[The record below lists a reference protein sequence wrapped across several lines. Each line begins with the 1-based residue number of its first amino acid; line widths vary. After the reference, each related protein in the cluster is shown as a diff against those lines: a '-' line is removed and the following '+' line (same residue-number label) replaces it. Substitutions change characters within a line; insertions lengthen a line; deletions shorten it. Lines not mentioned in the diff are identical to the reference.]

1 MQPLPLTHGFL
12 ASNDHGVGIVD
23 NTVADGIS
31 QQWVRQLSGQPGMSN
46 WEQKIVEFR
55 LYRDSTISNKSLAS
69 VSFKGYRS
77 HSSIMSNAYFLY
89 WAMSLRMVPLPLAIW
104 NSTSRSGSRMYFTA

>member
-1 MQPLPLTHGFL
+1 MQTLPFAHGLL
-12 ASNDHGVGIVD
+12 ASNDYGVGIVD

-31 QQWVRQLSGQPGMSN
+31 QNRSDNFSGQPGMSN

-55 LYRDSTISNKSLAS
+55 LYGDSTISNKSLAS

-89 WAMSLRMVPLPLAIW
+89 WAMSLQTVPLPLAIW
-104 NSTSRSGSRMYFTA
+104 NSTSRSGSQMYFTT

>member
-1 MQPLPLTHGFL
+1 M
-12 ASNDHGVGIVD
+12 ASASSGSD
-23 NTVADGIS
+23 NFY
-31 QQWVRQLSGQPGMSN
+31 GQPGMSN

-77 HSSIMSNAYFLY
+77 HSSIMSRAYFLY
-89 WAMSLRMVPLPLAIW
+89 WAMNLRMVPLPLAIW
-104 NSTSRSGSRMYFTA
+104 NYTSRSGSRMYFTA